1 MLNPKSN
8 SNLITRLHNDGLI
21 KHPDVIHILR
31 NVDRNLFNN
40 LKTEPVCEESP
51 MDQAMNSPL
60 AGIQLCGL
68 VLEWLSDY
76 MTPGAKVLSIGTEN
90 GYLLVCMAKF
100 MKMNCQIVGIE
111 QDEELVETAR
121 ENIRR
126 LCPELFERNIVSVI
140 HGDTKRGAP
149 DMGPFDAIFV
159 GYCCAG
165 LPENLMNQL
174 GCRARMV
181 IPLGETL
188 SGEIMM
194 VIDKDAIGNMRIRK
208 AKDYHLAA

>member
-1 MLNPKSN
+1 MSHPQSN
-8 SNLITRLHNDGLI
+8 SNLITRLHNEGLI

-31 NVDRNLFNN
+31 NVDRNLFYN
-40 LKTEPVCEESP
+40 LKTEPSFEESP
-51 MDQAMNSPL
+51 MDLAMNSPL

-68 VLEWLSDY
+68 VLEWLTNY
-76 MTPGAKVLSIGTEN
+76 MIPGARVLSIGTEN
-90 GYLLVCMAKF
+90 GYLLVCIAKF
-100 MKMNCQIVGIE
+100 MNMNCQIVGIE

-121 ENIRR
+121 ANIRR

-149 DMGPFDAIFV
+149 DMSPFNAIFV
-159 GYCCAG
+159 GYCCPG
-165 LPENLMNQL
+165 IPENLLNQL
-174 GCRARMV
+174 GCRGRMV

-194 VIDKDAIGNMRIRK
+194 VIDKDGIGNIHTRK
-208 AKDYHLAA
+208 AKDYHLTV